1 MIVGASLRARQ
12 LLCCYALDFPFL
24 IVFGPATVCI
34 RFALFVAKG
43 FSFHERRRR
52 RVPIIDV
59 NSGRSVR
66 EDLAHLVLNRLAC
79 GFEIATFE
87 DVDGARS
94 AHASRCHHK
103 VRSHI
108 VETVAV
114 LTTDRH
120 LYGSAHDQAV
130 QINRRFRCTVS
141 TLDIER
147 ERLRLF
153 DRVPAFAFGQQTSI
167 RFVDPECEIGTIKAL
182 WCALKQNG
190 PKQYNA
196 LGAV

>member
-1 MIVGASLRARQ
+1 M
-12 LLCCYALDFPFL
+12 
-24 IVFGPATVCI
+24 
-34 RFALFVAKG
+34 
-43 FSFHERRRR
+43 
-52 RVPIIDV
+52 
-59 NSGRSVR
+59 
-66 EDLAHLVLNRLAC
+66 
-79 GFEIATFE
+79 
-87 DVDGARS
+87 
-94 AHASRCHHK
+94 
-103 VRSHI
+103 
-108 VETVAV
+108 
-114 LTTDRH
+114 TDRH
-120 LYGSAHDQAV
+120 LFGSAHDHAV
-130 QINRRFRCTVS
+130 QINRRFRCAVA